1 MNINQKKRR
10 LMNLIEKM
18 DEARLDAL
26 LTLLEKPKDDLLLV
40 SEDDWAQI
48 RYRNK
53 QVEEGNIEDLDAWKS
68 LKNLRDSLKKKKK

>member
-1 MNINQKKRR
+1 
-10 LMNLIEKM
+10 MNLIEKM